1 MSRQLMLERKIGLH
15 GQGWCKKLQ
24 IRTEGATK
32 RLEDDFSNNVVDVDD
47 NSENFLLTKINL
59 MNIVWLMMMKILNNL
74 C

>member
-1 MSRQLMLERKIGLH
+1 MSRQLILERKKDKDGV
-15 GQGWCKKLQ
+15 KK

-47 NSENFLLTKINL
+47 NSENF
-59 MNIVWLMMMKILNNL
+59 

>member
-1 MSRQLMLERKIGLH
+1 MDKDGV
-15 GQGWCKKLQ
+15 KKLQ
-24 IRTEGATK
+24 TRTEEGATK

-59 MNIVWLMMMKILNNL
+59 MNIVWLMMMKILMNL

>member
-1 MSRQLMLERKIGLH
+1 MLERKLGLH

-24 IRTEGATK
+24 TRTEGAMK

-59 MNIVWLMMMKILNNL
+59 MNIVWLMMMKILMNL

>member
-1 MSRQLMLERKIGLH
+1 MMERKIDKDGV
-15 GQGWCKKLQ
+15 KK

-47 NSENFLLTKINL
+47 NSENFLLTEINL
-59 MNIVWLMMMKILNNL
+59 MNIVWLMMMKILTNL